1 MAKGKSKFYAV
12 AAGRQP
18 GIYSTWAECER
29 QVKGFSGARFKSFK
43 TREEASA
50 FVGSAGTQT
59 AGGASVAP
67 RSEVS
72 ASTTARTNNSGANQQ
87 STSSAGKR
95 PAASSTYSAPSAAK
109 RPRKSANDDNN
120 ANNNGIVITVYFDGG
135 ARGNPGV
142 AGAGAVITSQI
153 NGEDTS
159 QVVKIRQ
166 YCGPNATN
174 NVAEYTGLL
183 LGLRTAKDFAEKYW
197 RDMSKTKTGASAA
210 AVSLTSSVRATP
222 PIDIRINIRGDSD
235 LIIKQMN
242 GQYKCKNAKLM
253 PLYDDCRSIASQLK
267 MMEHAN
273 LNVQGGD
280 AGMKCRVS
288 IDMSHVYRNDNKVAD
303 ALANEAMDE
312 RRSWRT
318 EFVRYADGHEEEVVG
333 DDTGTGS
340 DKQKSG
346 SNGGEEEGE
355 KKKRAEVIEI
365 V

>member
-1 MAKGKSKFYAV
+1 M
-12 AAGRQP
+12 
-18 GIYSTWAECER
+18 T
-29 QVKGFSGARFKSFK
+29 
-43 TREEASA
+43 T
-50 FVGSAGTQT
+50 TQ
-59 AGGASVAP
+59 
-67 RSEVS
+67 
-72 ASTTARTNNSGANQQ
+72 N
-87 STSSAGKR
+87 
-95 PAASSTYSAPSAAK
+95 Y
-109 RPRKSANDDNN
+109 
-120 ANNNGIVITVYFDGG
+120 NGVIITVSFDGG

-183 LGLRTAKDFAEKYW
+183 LGLRTAKDFAEKYL
-197 RDMSKTKTGASAA
+197 RDASKTKTGASAA
-210 AVSLTSSVRATP
+210 AVSLTSSVRTLL

-242 GQYKCKNAKLM
+242 GQYQCKNAKLM

-267 MMEHAN
+267 MMEHGN
-273 LNVQGGD
+273 SNMQGVD
-280 AGMKCRVS
+280 AGKKCRVS

-312 RRSWRT
+312 RRSWRS
-318 EFVRYADGHEEEVVG
+318 EFVRHADGQEDEVVG
-333 DDTGTGS
+333 DDTGS

-346 SNGGEEEGE
+346 NNGGKEEGE
-355 KKKRAEVIEI
+355 KKKSAEVIEI

>member
-1 MAKGKSKFYAV
+1 MAKGKTKFYAV

-59 AGGASVAP
+59 TRGASTVAP
-67 RSEVS
+67 RSDVS
-72 ASTTARTNNSGANQQ
+72 ASAARTNNSGANQQ
-87 STSSAGKR
+87 STSSVGKR
-95 PAASSTYSAPSAAK
+95 SAASSRSSAPPAAK
-109 RPRKSANDDNN
+109 RPRKSANDNN

-159 QVVKIRQ
+159 RLIKIRQ

-197 RDMSKTKTGASAA
+197 RDMSKTNGRTSA
-210 AVSLTSSVRATP
+210 AVSLTNTTKNICS
-222 PIDIRINIRGDSD
+222 IDIEINIRGDSD

-242 GQYKCKNAKLM
+242 GQYQCKNAKLV

-273 LNVQGGD
+273 SNVQGG
-280 AGMKCRVS
+280 GCVIKCRVS

-312 RRSWRT
+312 RRSWRS
-318 EFVRYADGHEEEVVG
+318 EFVRHADGQEDEVVG
-333 DDTGTGS
+333 DDTGS

-346 SNGGEEEGE
+346 NNGGKEEGE
-355 KKKRAEVIEI
+355 KKKSAEVIEI

>member
-1 MAKGKSKFYAV
+1 MAKGKTKFYAV

-50 FVGSAGTQT
+50 FVSGAAGTQT
-59 AGGASVAP
+59 ARVAAAAAP
-67 RSEVS
+67 RSDAS
-72 ASTTARTNNSGANQQ
+72 AVADRTSNPNPNQQ
-87 STSSAGKR
+87 SSSYAQKR
-95 PAASSTYSAPSAAK
+95 PAEPAPSAAK
-109 RPRKSANDDNN
+109 RPRVTVNDNSPNN
-120 ANNNGIVITVYFDGG
+120 SGVVITVYFDGG

-153 NGEDTS
+153 NGDDAS
-159 QVVKIRQ
+159 RVVKIRQ
-166 YCGPNATN
+166 YCGPSATN

-183 LGLRTAKDFAEKYW
+183 LGLRTAKNFVEKYL
-197 RDMSKTKTGASAA
+197 RDLSKANTGASTTAI
-210 AVSLTSSVRATP
+210 SLTSTAKIAP
-222 PIDIRINIRGDSD
+222 PIDIQINIRGDSD

-242 GQYKCKNAKLM
+242 GQYQCKNAKLI

-273 LNVQGGD
+273 LNGQVGA
-280 AGMKCRVS
+280 AGTKCRVS

-318 EFVRYADGHEEEVVG
+318 DCMRHADGYEEEVVG
-333 DDTGTGS
+333 DGTRSG
-340 DKQKSG
+340 KQKS
-346 SNGGEEEGE
+346 EE
-355 KKKRAEVIEI
+355 KKKKSAEIIEL